1 MAKKKVL
8 TRRFEPIEIR
18 IESEDLVDLEVSD
31 EDQSLEIQKIFLQPV
46 GYPIRLSEHP
56 SSHSDLDIDDNKL
69 FQAYAQDQWTGL
81 HISEGEY
88 LFDQMII
95 PDFAFK
101 IVKIHPDTAHR
112 ISSDTEFEIEN
123 TTDPNSLIFEKTKF
137 EDIVGNIR
145 AIEKCK
151 VIQEFMKYPEKFG
164 KWTPKNILF
173 YGQPGTGKTL
183 TARALATE
191 SESQILIRKG
201 TALIGLHVGDGA
213 NKIHGLF
220 DKARKIAKKY
230 GSAIIFIDEI
240 DAIGLSRSY
249 QLVRGD
255 VVEVSTAL
263 LSEMDGISE
272 NYGIILIAA
281 TNNIELLDP
290 GLRSRFEEE
299 INFELPLS
307 SERARMMQMF
317 LNTTG
322 LKYDINFQD
331 VSSHLDGWSGR
342 DIKEKLIKIAFHSA
356 ILSKKDTITTK
367 DLLQIISNL
376 TKSENKGNALFS

>member
-18 IESEDLVDLEVSD
+18 IESEEIEDLEVSD
-31 EDQSLEIQKIFLQPV
+31 EDKAISIQKILLQPV
-46 GYPIRLSEHP
+46 GYPIRMIEHP
-56 SSHSDLDIDDNKL
+56 SSQSDMEIEDNDL
-69 FQAYAQDQWTGL
+69 FQAYAQDQWVGL
-81 HISEGEY
+81 NISEGEY
-88 LFDQMII
+88 LFDQMIL

-101 IVKIHPDTAHR
+101 IIKIEPPETHR
-112 ISSDTEFEIEN
+112 ISSETEFEIEQ
-123 TTDPNSLIFEKTKF
+123 TIDSSILQFEKTRF
-137 EDIVGNIR
+137 DDIIGNER

-151 VIQEFMKYPEKFG
+151 IIQEFMIHPEKFG
-164 KWTPKNILF
+164 KWTPKNVLF
-173 YGQPGTGKTL
+173 YGLPGTGKTL
-183 TARALATE
+183 TARALASE
-191 SESQILIRKG
+191 SESNILIRKG

-213 NKIHGLF
+213 NKIHTLF
-220 DKARKIAKKY
+220 DKARKIAKNQ

-272 NYGIILIAA
+272 NYGVILIGA
-281 TNNIELLDP
+281 TNNIDLLDP

-299 INFELPLS
+299 IKFELPNVG
-307 SERARMMQMF
+307 ERIKMMQLF

-322 LKYDINFQD
+322 LEYDINFQEI
-331 VSSHLDGWSGR
+331 SKHLEGWSGR
-342 DIKEKLIKIAFHSA
+342 DIKEKLIKIAFHGA
-356 ILSKKDTITTK
+356 ILSKSDKITTK
-367 DLLQIISNL
+367 QLLKIIKKVSK
-376 TKSENKGNALFS
+376 TENDGNVLFS